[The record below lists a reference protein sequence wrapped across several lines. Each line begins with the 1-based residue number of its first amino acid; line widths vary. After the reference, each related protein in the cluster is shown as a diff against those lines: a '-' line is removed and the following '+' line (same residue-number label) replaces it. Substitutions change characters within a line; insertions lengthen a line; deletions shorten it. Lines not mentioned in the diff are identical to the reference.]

1 MDVIELFKQAAAEL
15 QKDGRFVDLQNAR
28 NLNDNDEELQKQIGD
43 FNLARIELNALINAE
58 NRDEKA
64 ITEANDKINRI
75 YADIMQNE
83 SMIAY
88 NEAKTEVD
96 SLLAY
101 INAIISAAVDG
112 RDPMTVEQPNE
123 GGCSGSCSS
132 CGGCH

>member
-43 FNLARIELNALINAE
+43 FNLARIELNSLISAE
-58 NRDEKA
+58 ERDEKA
-64 ITEANDKINRI
+64 ITEANDKINKI
-75 YADIMQNE
+75 YTDIMQNE

-88 NEAKTEVD
+88 NEAKVEVD
-96 SLLAY
+96 ALLSY

-112 RDPMTVEQPNE
+112 RDPMAVEQPEE